1 MVCSAESTSK
11 RQKPEEADRISNLP
25 KSLLCRIL
33 SLLTTKE
40 AVVTSILS
48 SRWKTLWTLVPK
60 LDFDY
65 YELTTTSS
73 SAEVQSHKR
82 YNFNFAHIVS
92 RVWALRSA
100 SQVQKFRLH
109 WGHGVYDPV
118 HMDTW
123 VRAAIARGVE
133 DIDLNID
140 PNSNGSFYLPCSLFN
155 CKTLIALKLSGN
167 FEYDTPPSSSIVFP
181 SLKILHLEFNFN
193 SCDYLFTLPTLCP
206 VLQDLSVKV
215 HCWYADWHCKFIS
228 PTLKR
233 LHLYMEF
240 DELPYKLEIK
250 APALEYL
257 NFGGHLDSI
266 LLEDLSNL
274 VEAVIDIDVDL
285 TKIDYYEHYGSRVWD
300 FIGELGD
307 IKSLHLSA
315 NTTEFLCNASEFDPP
330 MFHNLSF
337 LKVKG
342 PCMLH
347 VLPHLLQVT
356 PNLAVLVVEKEERN
370 FFSCE
375 KEESFTCDMIFYEE
389 PLQQVV
395 RKCLS
400 SCLTTLH
407 YKGFEGLKNELKL
420 VKHFLKRAKVLKT
433 MKISSYNLNS
443 EEELCVLKELLL
455 FPRHS
460 RSCQIVFS

>member
-1 MVCSAESTSK
+1 MYFPTSGGFLEKKRLSHFRRFQLIESEPTTPPSKAYCLNKGRMVCSAESTSK

-33 SLLTTKE
+33 SFLTTKE

-82 YNFNFAHIVS
+82 A
-92 RVWALRSA
+92 
-100 SQVQKFRLH
+100 
-109 WGHGVYDPV
+109 
-118 HMDTW
+118 
-123 VRAAIARGVE
+123 
-133 DIDLNID
+133 
-140 PNSNGSFYLPCSLFN
+140 
-155 CKTLIALKLSGN
+155 
-167 FEYDTPPSSSIVFP
+167 
-181 SLKILHLEFNFN
+181 
-193 SCDYLFTLPTLCP
+193 
-206 VLQDLSVKV
+206 
-215 HCWYADWHCKFIS
+215 
-228 PTLKR
+228 
-233 LHLYMEF
+233 
-240 DELPYKLEIK
+240 
-250 APALEYL
+250 
-257 NFGGHLDSI
+257 
-266 LLEDLSNL
+266 
-274 VEAVIDIDVDL
+274 
-285 TKIDYYEHYGSRVWD
+285 WD
-300 FIGELGD
+300 FIGELCD

-330 MFHNLSF
+330 VFHNLSF

-375 KEESFTCDMIFYEE
+375 KGESFTCDMILYEE

-407 YKGFEGLKNELKL
+407 YEGFEGLKNELKL

-443 EEELCVLKELLL
+443 EEKLCVLKELLL